1 MSGRLRGNA
10 VGRGRGLALAVWF
23 VSIVTILCDG
33 PAIRAQGP
41 GVRFRAGVDVVL
53 LNVTVTDGSK
63 RYVTDLDVGD
73 FTVLEDGRPQNITF
87 FRKADVR
94 MALALLIDSSASMEE
109 SLSTAQEAAIGF
121 VRELGPADLASVI
134 DFDSRVQVLAPFT
147 ADRTAL
153 DAAIRSTVAGGSTAV
168 YNAVY
173 IALRELAKVRL
184 TDEQEGLR
192 RRAIVVLSDGED
204 TSSLVSFDEMLDLAQ
219 RSDSVIYTIGLG
231 VDTPTVRRSAD
242 PSFVLTRLAQQ
253 TGGRAFFPEQ
263 AKQLTGV
270 YTDIRNELS
279 SQYLL
284 AYVSSNERT
293 TRWRGVNVR
302 VNRPGMVV
310 RTRQGYLA
318 GS

>member
-1 MSGRLRGNA
+1 VLRARN
-10 VGRGRGLALAVWF
+10 LALAVGLASVLAVLF
-23 VSIVTILCDG
+23 
-33 PAIRAQGP
+33 QGP
-41 GVRFRAGVDVVL
+41 HISAQSPGLRFRSAVDVVL
-53 LNVTVTDGSK
+53 LNVTVTDGAK
-63 RYVTDLDVGD
+63 RYVTDLELGD
-73 FTVLEDGRPQNITF
+73 FTVQEDGRPQNITF

-94 MALALLIDSSASMEE
+94 MALALLIDSSASMERA
-109 SLSTAQEAAIGF
+109 LATAQDAAIGF
-121 VRELGPADLASVI
+121 VRELGPADLATVI
-134 DFDSRVQVLAPFT
+134 DFDSKVQVLAPFS
-147 ADRTAL
+147 ADKSELEAS
-153 DAAIRSTVAGGSTAV
+153 IRSTVAGGSTAI

-173 IALRELAKVRL
+173 IALRELAKIRL

-204 TSSLVSFDEMLDLAQ
+204 TSSLVTFDEMLDLAQ

-231 VDTPTVRRSAD
+231 VDTPGVRRSAD

-253 TGGRAFFPEQ
+253 TGGRAFFPTQ
-263 AKQLTGV
+263 AKELTGV

-302 VNRPGMVV
+302 VSRPGLTV
-310 RTRQGYLA
+310 RTRQGYFA

>member
-1 MSGRLRGNA
+1 MVQRKS
-10 VGRGRGLALAVWF
+10 LALAAGF
-23 VSIVTILCDG
+23 VSILAVLFD
-33 PAIRAQGP
+33 RAGHPGTRP

-53 LNVTVTDGSK
+53 LNVTVTDGAR
-63 RYVTDLDVGD
+63 RYVTDLDLGD
-73 FTVLEDGRPQNITF
+73 FTVLEEGRPQNITF

-109 SLSTAQEAAIGF
+109 ALPTAQEAATGF
-121 VRELGPADLASVI
+121 VRAARAGRRRDAS
-134 DFDSRVQVLAPFT
+134 STST
-147 ADRTAL
+147 AGFRCWRRLPTDKTAL
-153 DAAIRSTVAGGSTAV
+153 DAAIRSTVAGGSTAM

-204 TSSLVSFDEMLDLAQ
+204 TSSLVTFDEMLDVAQ

-231 VDTPTVRRSAD
+231 VDTSAVRRSAD

-253 TGGRAFFPEQ
+253 TGGRAFFPAQ
-263 AKQLTGV
+263 AKELTGV

-293 TRWRGVNVR
+293 G
-302 VNRPGMVV
+302 G
-310 RTRQGYLA
+310 G
-318 GS
+318 GG

>member
-1 MSGRLRGNA
+1 L
-10 VGRGRGLALAVWF
+10 LLAVAF
-23 VSIVTILCDG
+23 VSILAVVFADT
-33 PAIRAQGP
+33 AIRAQGP

-53 LNVTVTDGSK
+53 LNVTVTDASK
-63 RYVTDLDVGD
+63 RYVTDLDLGA
-73 FTVLEDGRPQNITF
+73 FTILEDGRPQNITF

-94 MALALLIDSSASMEE
+94 MALALIIDSSASMEQ

-121 VRELGPADLASVI
+121 VRELGSSDLASVI

-147 ADRTAL
+147 AEKAAL
-153 DAAIRSTVAGGSTAV
+153 DAAIRSTVAGGSTAM

-173 IALRELAKVRL
+173 IALRELAKIRL
-184 TDEQEGLR
+184 SDEQEGLR

-204 TSSLVSFDEMLDLAQ
+204 TSSLVTFDEMLELAQ
-219 RSDSVIYTIGLG
+219 PSDSVIYTIGLG
-231 VDTPTVRRSAD
+231 VDTPGIRRSAD

-253 TGGRAFFPEQ
+253 TGGRAFFPTQ
-263 AKQLTGV
+263 AKELTGV
-270 YTDIRNELS
+270 YTEIRNELS

-302 VNRPGMVV
+302 VNRPGMIV
-310 RTRQGYLA
+310 RTRQGYFA

>member
-1 MSGRLRGNA
+1 MSGRVRGNA
-10 VGRGRGLALAVWF
+10 VVRGRGLALAVWV
-23 VSIVTILCDG
+23 VSIVAILCDG

-73 FTVLEDGRPQNITF
+73 FTVLEDGRPQTITF

-134 DFDSRVQVLAPFT
+134 DFDSKVQVLAPFT
-147 ADRTAL
+147 ADRVAL
-153 DAAIRSTVAGGSTAV
+153 DAAIRGTIAGGSTAI

-253 TGGRAFFPEQ
+253 TGGRAFFPAQ

-302 VNRPGMVV
+302 VNRPGVVV
-310 RTRQGYLA
+310 RTRQGYFS